1 MRKTPV
7 NKEKTKFDFGNYYED
22 ILPDD
27 ADEVNT
33 QSKDN
38 KLVIR
43 LIILVFFVLVALS
56 ACIALLVLL
65 GGEGVCK

>member
-7 NKEKTKFDFGNYYED
+7 NEEKTKFDFGNYYED

-27 ADEVNT
+27 TDEVNT

-43 LIILVFFVLVALS
+43 LTILGFFVLVALS

-65 GGEGVCK
+65 GGE

>member
-1 MRKTPV
+1 MKKTPV
-7 NKEKTKFDFGNYYED
+7 NEEKSKFDFGNYYED

-27 ADEVNT
+27 TDEVNT

-43 LIILVFFVLVALS
+43 LAILGFFVLVALS

-65 GGEGVCK
+65 GGE

>member
-1 MRKTPV
+1 MKTTV
-7 NKEKTKFDFGNYYED
+7 DQEKQRLDLGNYYED
-22 ILPDD
+22 ILPEDT
-27 ADEVNT
+27 DEVNT

-43 LIILVFFVLVALS
+43 LVILGFFVLVALS

-65 GGEGVCK
+65 GGE

>member
-43 LIILVFFVLVALS
+43 PIILGFFVLVALS

>member
-7 NKEKTKFDFGNYYED
+7 NEEKTKFDFGNYYED

-27 ADEVNT
+27 TDEVNT
-33 QSKDN
+33 QTKDN

-43 LIILVFFVLVALS
+43 LAILVFFVLVALS

-65 GGEGVCK
+65 GGE

>member
-7 NKEKTKFDFGNYYED
+7 KEEKSKFDFGNYYED
-22 ILPDD
+22 ILSEDT
-27 ADEVNT
+27 DEVNT

-43 LIILVFFVLVALS
+43 LAILGFFVLIALS
-56 ACIALLVLL
+56 ACIALLVLI
-65 GGEGVCK
+65 GGE

>member
-1 MRKTPV
+1 MRKTLV
-7 NKEKTKFDFGNYYED
+7 NEEKPKFDFGNYYED

-27 ADEVNT
+27 IDEVNT

-43 LIILVFFVLVALS
+43 LVILGFFVLVALS

-65 GGEGVCK
+65 GGE